1 MSLMKRALLYIAR
14 KRGRNILLLVIIF
27 VMCTFM
33 LMGIAVKSSADHAAE
48 DLRKSIGSSF
58 ILEADDDNPANYGQ
72 PQEKDGYSFQPYIG
86 PVITQ
91 DLIDEITAIDG
102 VSNYFTDETKLI
114 WTELE
119 LRPGAWSED
128 EQYYQEHPEYLE
140 KHFLTMDGIRLNMH
154 ETSLYCCNDGDL
166 HSFFRTG
173 ALEIAK
179 GRNLQ
184 EGDSFRAVISEKLAE
199 RNGLSVGDAFV
210 VENKEGLY
218 RPSDDPFRTWGEPM
232 ELTVIGLFHTN
243 FEQETSQ
250 YTFEDGYAENLIF
263 TDMDTARQVE
273 ANLLEN
279 GMGSPQGK
287 SYGKATF
294 FVEDPNM
301 LDRVLTEV
309 RSMDRIDGLLL
320 ELDDVA
326 YRASVGPLRQMSG
339 FSSFLV
345 IASMLGVVII
355 LYLILNMWTKG
366 RKREIGVLLSIGIK
380 KAGIRAQLVLE
391 CVLVG
396 AAALLLSFLVAGY
409 AVSGFGAYAEEMAA
423 PDPRGEM
430 YTVEVDRQFNPVIEK
445 VSSEPVRLDYTL
457 DFSSAA
463 LVAALTLGLT
473 AGSVALASVQPLR
486 MKPKDILS
494 SI

>member
-1 MSLMKRALLYIAR
+1 M
-14 KRGRNILLLVIIF
+14 
-27 VMCTFM
+27 
-33 LMGIAVKSSADHAAE
+33 
-48 DLRKSIGSSF
+48 
-58 ILEADDDNPANYGQ
+58 
-72 PQEKDGYSFQPYIG
+72 
-86 PVITQ
+86 
-91 DLIDEITAIDG
+91 
-102 VSNYFTDETKLI
+102 
-114 WTELE
+114 
-119 LRPGAWSED
+119 
-128 EQYYQEHPEYLE
+128 
-140 KHFLTMDGIRLNMH
+140 
-154 ETSLYCCNDGDL
+154 
-166 HSFFRTG
+166 
-173 ALEIAK
+173 EIAE

-218 RPSDDPFRTWGEPM
+218 RPGDDPFRTWGEPM

-380 KAGIRAQLVLE
+380 KAGIRAQLILE

-396 AAALLLSFLVAGY
+396 TAALLLSFLVAGY

-457 DFSSAA
+457 DFSSAV

-473 AGSVALASVQPLR
+473 AGSVALASVQPRR